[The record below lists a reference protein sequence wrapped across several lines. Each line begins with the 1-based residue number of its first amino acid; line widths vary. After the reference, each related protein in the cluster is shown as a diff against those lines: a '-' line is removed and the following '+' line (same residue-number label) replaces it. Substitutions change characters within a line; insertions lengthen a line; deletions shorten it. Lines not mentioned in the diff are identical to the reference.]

1 LLTRAALYQLL
12 KGGGEMTFLDR
23 INEDLK
29 AAMKSKASERL
40 STLRM
45 VKTALKNRE
54 IDKMSALTD
63 EEAIKVL
70 QSLVKQR
77 RDSVEQYQQA
87 GRVEL
92 AEKEAAEIKVIEEYL
107 PAAPDEA
114 AVARVVEETI
124 AETGASSIKEMGA
137 VMKAVMAKLA
147 GQNVDGKMIN
157 QIVKSKLG
165 G

>member
-1 LLTRAALYQLL
+1 M
-12 KGGGEMTFLDR
+12 MTFLDR

-29 AAMKSKASERL
+29 AAMKSKDSERL

-54 IDKMSALTD
+54 IDKMESLTD

-77 RDSVEQYQQA
+77 RDSIEQYQQA
-87 GRVEL
+87 GRIEL
-92 AEKEAAEIKVIEEYL
+92 AEKEAAEIRVIEEYL
-107 PAAPDEA
+107 PAALDEA

-124 AETGASSIKEMGA
+124 AETGASSMKEIGA

-147 GQNVDGKMIN
+147 GQTVDGKAVN

>member
-1 LLTRAALYQLL
+1 
-12 KGGGEMTFLDR
+12 MSFLDR

-29 AAMKSKASERL
+29 AAMKSKDSERL

-63 EEAIKVL
+63 EEAIKVM

-87 GRVEL
+87 GRMEL

-114 AVARVVEETI
+114 AVARVVEEAI
-124 AETGASSIKEMGA
+124 AETGAGSIKEMGA
-137 VMKAVMAKLA
+137 VMEEVRGRTR
-147 GQNVDGKMIN
+147 GQKVA
-157 QIVKSKLG
+157 
-165 G
+165 

>member
-1 LLTRAALYQLL
+1 
-12 KGGGEMTFLDR
+12 MTFLDR

-29 AAMKSKASERL
+29 AAMKSKDAERL

-54 IDKMSALTD
+54 IDKMGALTD
-63 EEAIKVL
+63 EEAIKAL

-87 GRVEL
+87 GRIDL
-92 AEKEAAEIKVIEEYL
+92 AEKEAAEIKIIEEYL
-107 PAAPDEA
+107 PAALDEA
-114 AVARVVEETI
+114 AIARVVEETI
-124 AETGASSIKEMGA
+124 AETGASSMKEMGA

-147 GQNVDGKMIN
+147 GQTVDGKAVN